1 MENGRE
7 PVAFWVERLTQK
19 GKAGCTAMEVLRER
33 SAHSD
38 EVYPYFDR
46 FVSMLAHEN
55 SYERNRA
62 LVLIAANACWDR
74 EGRIEGCLEEYLS
87 HVADEKPITARQ
99 CIQNLPEIARAQ
111 PHLAARIA
119 ERLKKADLFRYQ
131 DSMAPLIAKDIAAAL
146 KKITAMARS

>member
-1 MENGRE
+1 MENERE
-7 PVAFWVERLTQK
+7 PAAFWVERLTQK
-19 GKAGCTAMEVLRER
+19 GKAGCAAMEILRER
-33 SAHSD
+33 SAFSD

-62 LVLIAANACWDR
+62 LVLIAANARWDR
-74 EGRIEGCLEEYLS
+74 EGRLEGCLEEYLY

-111 PHLAARIA
+111 PRLAARIA
-119 ERLKKADLFRYQ
+119 GRLKQADPSRYQ

-146 KKITAMARS
+146 RKIEAMLQS